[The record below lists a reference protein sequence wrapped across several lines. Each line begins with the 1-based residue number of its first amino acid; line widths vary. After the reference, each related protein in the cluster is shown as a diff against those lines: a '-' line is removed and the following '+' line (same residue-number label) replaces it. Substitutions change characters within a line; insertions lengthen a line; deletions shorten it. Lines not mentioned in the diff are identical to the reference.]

1 MAKEK
6 KVEQIT
12 DMEVDFAQW
21 YTDICR
27 KAELVE
33 YASVKGFTI
42 LRPYGYAIWENIQR
56 IMDAEFKKTGHEN
69 VAMPVLIPE
78 SLLKKEGELV
88 NGFAP
93 EVAWVTMGGSEKLE
107 ERLAFRPTSETMFC
121 DHWSRVLQTY
131 RELPMLYNQW
141 CSVIRWEKTTR
152 PFLRTAEFL
161 WQEGHT
167 VHATAEEAQEE
178 TMQMLHVYR
187 DFCEKNLAIP
197 VYCGQKSEKE
207 KFAGARATYSVEAM
221 MQDGKALQSG
231 TSHNFGTNFS
241 EPFEIKYL
249 DKDGTQK
256 YAHETSWGVSTRL
269 IGAII
274 MTHGDERGLKLP
286 PMIAPIQVVVVPVAA
301 HKEGVLEGAKAVADK
316 LTAAGLRVKF
326 DDRDNV
332 TPGWKFNEWELKG
345 VPVRV
350 EVGPRDLAEGKV
362 LSVRRDTFEKAPL
375 DIEGLEGE
383 IKAMLD
389 AIQTNMFEIA
399 RAFRDEHTAD
409 VHSMEELE
417 KQVNGGYAKAM
428 WCGEQ
433 ACEDEIKDRFGASS
447 RCMPFDQTPIG
458 ETCVCCGKPAKKVI
472 YFAKAY

>member
-1 MAKEK
+1 MRNKWWAWGCAVWMACAPLAAQNLQKGDYGYLYCHMSGRGEWTAYALSRDGLHYEDLLGGDPVYDVEK
-6 KVEQIT
+6 LSPIEGGARDAYICRTYDGKGYVMVTT
-12 DMEVDFAQW
+12 DMSNRKSRSWFNHGIDLLRSDDLIHWESVAFDFRKGPSVFSDPDSPDVYCD
-21 YTDICR
+21 YTGIKRVWAPQIFWDPAYVWPDGTKGGYMIYYSLWNPEEEKYDR
-27 KAELVE
+27 MYYS
-33 YASVKGFTI
+33 YADHSFTT
-42 LRPYGYAIWENIQR
+42 LTKPRLMFDWGYATI
-56 IMDAEFKKTGHEN
+56 DADINYISADGKYH
-69 VAMPVLIPE
+69 MLI
-78 SLLKKEGELV
+78 KKEG
-88 NGFAP
+88 GTPGIFA
-93 EVAWVTMGGSEKLE
+93 
-107 ERLAFRPTSETMFC
+107 
-121 DHWSRVLQTY
+121 
-131 RELPMLYNQW
+131 
-141 CSVIRWEKTTR
+141 
-152 PFLRTAEFL
+152 
-161 WQEGHT
+161 
-167 VHATAEEAQEE
+167 
-178 TMQMLHVYR
+178 
-187 DFCEKNLAIP
+187 
-197 VYCGQKSEKE
+197 
-207 KFAGARATYSVEAM
+207 
-221 MQDGKALQSG
+221 
-231 TSHNFGTNFS
+231 
-241 EPFEIKYL
+241 
-249 DKDGTQK
+249 
-256 YAHETSWGVSTRL
+256 
-269 IGAII
+269 
-274 MTHGDERGLKLP
+274 
-286 PMIAPIQVVVVPVAA
+286 
-301 HKEGVLEGAKAVADK
+301 AVADK

-433 ACEDEIKDRFGASS
+433 ACEDEIKDRFSASS